1 MQHYFEVKSLARG
14 PKYEWVFIAF
24 MAVIVFVLYAKTL
37 TGAFIFDDRNNIT
50 DNPHIRLT
58 QITLPGIYS
67 AVHDSPTPN
76 RPLANISFALNYY
89 FHRYNVVGY
98 HAVNIII
105 HIFNGMLLYLF
116 LKTTLAT
123 PVIRSNAHKYGWVPY
138 FSAVIW
144 LVHPIQT
151 QSVSYIVQRM
161 NSMAAMFYILSM
173 LLYASGRLGED
184 RHKRILLFSGAA
196 VSGILA
202 LGSKE
207 IAATLPFFIF
217 LYEWFFFQDLKP
229 NWIKKKTPLV
239 IAMGIILILLSIIYF
254 RGNPLEHLLAGYA
267 THHLDMVQ
275 RVLSQF
281 RVVIFYISLLIWPHP
296 GRLNIDHNF
305 PPSYTLVDPISTVF
319 AIVAILALLGLAF
332 LLAKKERLISF
343 CILWYLGNLV
353 IESSVIGLE
362 LAFEHRNYLPSML
375 MVFMAVQLSFRF
387 VKPKW
392 LAALMLFAVA
402 TIFVV
407 WTVERNDVWQAPELI
422 WLDSVEKSPQNPRP
436 LNNLGVAL
444 ANQGRYQEA
453 TEQYHK
459 ALRLSPNYADAYAN
473 LGYALARQGKIADAI
488 SHFETA
494 LKIKPTYYEAHSNLG
509 IALAIDGRQQEA
521 IAHFR
526 TALNL
531 NPNFAEA
538 HNNLGVA
545 LMRQGKLQEAGDHF
559 SAALRLH
566 PDFASAHNNL
576 GMILARQGRL
586 EEAITHFSEAL
597 RIYPDYASARQNL
610 QESLSKQEQLG
621 SPSNQE

>member
-1 MQHYFEVKSLARG
+1 M
-14 PKYEWVFIAF
+14 
-24 MAVIVFVLYAKTL
+24 
-37 TGAFIFDDRNNIT
+37 
-50 DNPHIRLT
+50 T

-67 AVHDSPTPN
+67 AAHDSPTPN
-76 RPLANISFALNYY
+76 RPLANISFTLNYY
-89 FHRYNVVGY
+89 FHDYNVVGY

-116 LKTTLAT
+116 VKATLAT
-123 PVIRSNAHKYGWVPY
+123 PVIQSNAQKYGWVPY
-138 FSAVIW
+138 VTAVIW

-161 NSMAAMFYILSM
+161 NSMATMFYVLSM
-173 LLYASGRLGED
+173 LLYASGRMGED
-184 RHKRILLFSGAA
+184 GRKRILLFTGAA
-196 VSGILA
+196 VSGVLA

-207 IAATLPFFIF
+207 ISATLPFFIF
-217 LYEWFFFQDLKP
+217 LYEWFFFQDLKW
-229 NWIKKKTPLV
+229 NWFKKKIPLV
-239 IAMGIILILLSIIYF
+239 IAMGGFLILLSIIYF
-254 RGNPLEHLLAGYA
+254 RGNPLEQLLAGYT

-281 RVVIFYISLLIWPHP
+281 RVMIFYISLLIWPHP
-296 GRLNIDHNF
+296 GRLNLDHDF
-305 PPSYTLVDPISTVF
+305 QPSYTLVDPISTVF

-332 LLAKKERLISF
+332 FLARKERLLSF

-353 IESSVIGLE
+353 IESSFIGLE

-375 MVFMAVQLSFRF
+375 MVFMVVQLSFRF

-402 TIFVV
+402 TVFAF
-407 WTVERNDVWQAPELI
+407 WTVERNDVWRAPELI
-422 WLDSVEKSPQNPRP
+422 WLDSAEKAPQNPRP

-459 ALRLSPNYADAYAN
+459 ALRLNPKYADAYAN
-473 LGYALARQGKIADAI
+473 LGYALARQGKIEDAI

-494 LKIKPTYYEAHSNLG
+494 LKIKPNYHEAHSNLG

-526 TALNL
+526 IAINI

-545 LMRQGKLQEAGDHF
+545 LMRQRQLQAARIHF
-559 SAALRLH
+559 STALQLD
-566 PDFASAHNNL
+566 PNFASAHNNL
-576 GMILARQGRL
+576 GMILVGQGHL
-586 EEAITHFSEAL
+586 EEAIVHFSEAL
-597 RIYPDYASARQNL
+597 RIYPDYARARQNL
-610 QESLSKQEQLG
+610 QESLSKKQQLG
-621 SPSNQE
+621 GQSNQQ